1 MSALMTDDPVLVS
14 MLPQPDATGS
24 ALFLD
29 VDGTL
34 LELAA
39 TPDQVMVPASLL
51 NHLGEAHTRLA
62 GALALVSGRQLADL
76 DRLFA
81 PLRLPTAG
89 LHGLETRVESDVSM
103 PAEDDIPKALGDEL
117 ARLRGL
123 FAKEPRILVED
134 KGCGLAVHWR
144 QAESLREN
152 IDDEAERS
160 RARLGDRYQLLKGKM
175 VHEIKPSCRNKG
187 TAVRQFMETP
197 RFAGRQPYYFGDDI
211 TDEDAFEVV
220 NALDGVSVMVGGSNS
235 TQAHLRLASVTV
247 LQEWLAALA
256 GGDSPP
262 GAQPGL

>member
-14 MLPQPDATGS
+14 MLPQPDTTGS

-39 TPDQVMVPASLL
+39 TPDAVMVPANLL
-51 NHLGEAHTRLA
+51 AQLGAAHKRLA

-89 LHGLETRVESDVSM
+89 LHGLETRVQNDVSM

-117 ARLRGL
+117 ARLKGL
-123 FAKEPRILVED
+123 FAAEPGVLIED
-134 KGCGLAVHWR
+134 KRCGLAIHWR
-144 QAESLREN
+144 QAERLREKIN
-152 IDDEAERS
+152 DAAQRS
-160 RARLGDRYQLLKGKM
+160 AARLGDRYQLLEGKM
-175 VHEIKPSCRNKG
+175 VHEIKLSCSNKG
-187 TAVRQFMETP
+187 TAVHMFMETP

-211 TDEDAFEVV
+211 TDEDAFEAV
-220 NALDGVSVMVGGSNS
+220 NALQGVSVMVGGSNP
-235 TQAHLRLASVTV
+235 TQAQLRLGSVSD
-247 LQEWLAALA
+247 LRAWLALLA
-256 GGDSPP
+256 RPATGKVMV
-262 GAQPGL
+262 